1 MKARPVLA
9 LVVLA
14 ALASSRAEPGSVPV
28 RARNGMVVSQN
39 AIASQ
44 VGTEVLAFGGNA
56 VDAAVA
62 TAFALAVVHPAA
74 GNLGGGGFLLVRPA
88 QGPAAV
94 YDFREQAPAAATPT
108 LFLRDGKYSPEVHHA
123 SPVSVGVPGTVAGL
137 AMAWADGGR
146 IPWKELLQP
155 AISLARDGFMVTDG
169 LARSLRDVLP
179 EMKRYPASIAQFSRQ
194 GVPYEMGDVL
204 RQPDLARTLERI
216 AEKGARG
223 FYDGETA
230 ELIEKEMKA
239 QGGLVT
245 RADLRSYTI
254 YRRPPLRGTYRGAE
268 VLTVPPPSAGGVAL
282 LQCLNILEDYDVPGL
297 GASSSPFVH
306 TVSEAMRR
314 AFADRARY
322 LGDPEATKDMPVDRL
337 VSKEY
342 AAALRKTMRADRA
355 SVSSPGSF
363 EWPVESS
370 ETTHFSV
377 VDADRNAVALTTTL
391 EDSYGSKIV
400 VPGAGF
406 LLNNEMGDFNA
417 GPGLTDASGLV
428 GTEPNLAGPGK
439 RMLSSMT
446 PTIVVRDG
454 RPFLVTGSPGG
465 RTIPSTVLLTV
476 LNVLDFGMNAQ
487 EAVDAPRFN
496 HQWLPDVIQFERY
509 GLSVDT
515 LEALARRGHALSQVD
530 GQGTA
535 EVILVHA
542 REGPLDG
549 REGLLEGGCD
559 RRAPD
564 GAAVG
569 R

>member
-1 MKARPVLA
+1 MKARRLPTLSALLA
-9 LVVLA
+9 LALALA
-14 ALASSRAEPGSVPV
+14 APVAEAGSVPV
-28 RARNGMVVSQN
+28 RTRNGMVVSQN
-39 AIASQ
+39 AIAAQ
-44 VGTEVLAFGGNA
+44 VGTEVLLAGGNA

-88 QGPAAV
+88 HAAAAV

-108 LFLRDGKYSPEVHHA
+108 LFLQGGKYSPERHHD

-137 AMAWADGGR
+137 NMAWADNGR
-146 IPWKELLQP
+146 MPWKELLQP
-155 AISLARDGFMVTDG
+155 AISLAREGFMVSDG
-169 LARSLRDVLP
+169 LARSLREVLP
-179 EMKRYPASIAQFSRQ
+179 QMKRYPASVAQFSRQ

-230 ELIEKEMKA
+230 ELIEKQMKA
-239 QGGLVT
+239 SGGLIN
-245 RADLRSYTI
+245 REDLRQYTI

-268 VLTVPPPSAGGVAL
+268 ILTVPPPSAGGVAL
-282 LQCLNILEDYDVPGL
+282 VQCLNVLEDYDVPGL
-297 GASSSPFVH
+297 GANSSLFVH

-322 LGDPEATKDMPVDRL
+322 LGDPDVVTGMPVERL

-342 AAALRKTMRADRA
+342 AAALRRTIRADRA
-355 SVSSPGSF
+355 SVSSPSSF
-363 EWPVESS
+363 EWPAESS
-370 ETTHFSV
+370 ETTHLSV
-377 VDADRNAVALTTTL
+377 VDSDRNAVALTTTL
-391 EDSYGSKIV
+391 EDSYGSKMV

-428 GTEPNLAGPGK
+428 GSEPNLAGPHK

-446 PTIVVRDG
+446 PTIVVREG
-454 RPFLVTGSPGG
+454 RPYLVTGSPGG

-476 LNVLDFGMNAQ
+476 LNVLDFGMNPQ

-515 LEALARRGHALSQVD
+515 LEALARRGHKLTQIG
-530 GQGTA
+530 GQGVA
-535 EVILVHA
+535 EVILVNA
-542 REGPLDG
+542 

>member
-1 MKARPVLA
+1 MKARRLPTLPALVALA
-9 LVVLA
+9 LVA
-14 ALASSRAEPGSVPV
+14 APAEPGSVPV

-44 VGTEVLAFGGNA
+44 VGMEVLLSGGNA

-88 QGPAAV
+88 HAAAAV

-108 LFLRDGKYSPEVHHA
+108 LFLRDGKYSSELHHD
-123 SPVSVGVPGTVAGL
+123 SPLSVGVPGTVAGL
-137 AMAWADGGR
+137 AMAWTDNGR
-146 IPWKELLQP
+146 MPWKSLLQP
-155 AISLARDGFMVTDG
+155 AISLAREGFMVSDG

-179 EMKRYPASIAQFSRQ
+179 RMKPYPASLAQFSRQ
-194 GVPYEMGDVL
+194 GVPYEMGDL
-204 RQPDLARTLERI
+204 LQQPDLARTLERI

-223 FYDGETA
+223 FYEGETA
-230 ELIEKEMKA
+230 ELVEKEMKA
-239 QGGLVT
+239 SGGLIT
-245 RADLRSYTI
+245 REDLRQYAI
-254 YRRPPLRGTYRGAE
+254 YRRPPLRGTYRGSE
-268 VLTVPPPSAGGVAL
+268 VLTVPPPSGGGVAL
-282 LQCLNILEDYDVPGL
+282 LQCLNVLEGYDVPGL
-297 GASSSPFVH
+297 GVSSSLFVH
-306 TVSEAMRR
+306 TVSEALRR
-314 AFADRARY
+314 AFADRARF
-322 LGDPEATKDMPVDRL
+322 LGDPEAVKDMPVERL

-342 AAALRKTMRADRA
+342 AAALRKTIRAGHA
-355 SVSSPGSF
+355 SVSTPESF
-363 EWPVESS
+363 EWPAESP
-370 ETTHFSV
+370 ETTHLSV
-377 VDADRNAVALTTTL
+377 VDAERNAVALTTTL
-391 EDSYGSKIV
+391 EDSYGSKRV

-428 GTEPNLAGPGK
+428 GSEPNLAGPHK

-454 RPFLVTGSPGG
+454 GAYLVTGSPGG

-476 LNVLDFGMNAQ
+476 LNVLDFGMNPQ

-496 HQWLPDVIQFERY
+496 HQWLPDEIQFERY

-515 LEALARRGHALSQVD
+515 LEALARRGHKLSQIG
-530 GQGTA
+530 GQGVA
-535 EVILVHA
+535 EVILVNA
-542 REGPLDG
+542 REGF
-549 REGLLEGGCD
+549 LEGGCD

>member
-1 MKARPVLA
+1 MKARRVLA
-9 LVVLA
+9 LPALLALA
-14 ALASSRAEPGSVPV
+14 APLAESGSVPV

-44 VGTEVLAFGGNA
+44 VGTEVLLAGGNA

-74 GNLGGGGFLLVRPA
+74 GNIGGGGFLLLRPA
-88 QGPAAV
+88 RGPAAV

-108 LFLRDGKYSPEVHHA
+108 LFLRDGKYSSERHHD

-137 AMAWADGGR
+137 NMAWADNGR
-146 IPWKELLQP
+146 MPWKGLLQP
-155 AISLARDGFMVTDG
+155 AISLAREGFMVSDG
-169 LARSLRDVLP
+169 LARSLREVLP
-179 EMKRYPASIAQFSRQ
+179 KMKRYPASLAQFSRQ

-204 RQPDLARTLERI
+204 QQPDLARTLERI

-239 QGGLVT
+239 NGGLIT
-245 RADLRSYTI
+245 REDLRQYTI
-254 YRRPPLRGTYRGAE
+254 YRRPPLRGTYRGVE
-268 VLTVPPPSAGGVAL
+268 ILTVPPPSAGGVAL
-282 LQCLNILEDYDVPGL
+282 LQCLNVLEDYDVPGL
-297 GASSSPFVH
+297 GANSSLFVH

-314 AFADRARY
+314 AFADRARF
-322 LGDPEATKDMPVDRL
+322 LGDPDVVKEMPVERL

-342 AAALRKTMRADRA
+342 AAALRKTIHADRA
-355 SVSSPGSF
+355 SVSSPESL
-363 EWPVESS
+363 EWPAESS

-377 VDADRNAVALTTTL
+377 VDSDRNAVALTTTL
-391 EDSYGSKIV
+391 EDSYGSKMV

-417 GPGLTDASGLV
+417 GPGLTDATGLV
-428 GTEPNLAGPGK
+428 GSEPNLAGPRK

-446 PTIVVRDG
+446 PTIAVRDG
-454 RPFLVTGSPGG
+454 SPYLVTGSPGG

-476 LNVLDFGMNAQ
+476 LNVLDFGMNPQ

-515 LEALARRGHALSQVD
+515 REALARRGHRLAEIS
-530 GQGTA
+530 GQGVA
-535 EVILVHA
+535 EVILVNA
-542 REGPLDG
+542 

>member
-1 MKARPVLA
+1 MKARRVLA
-9 LVVLA
+9 LPALLALA
-14 ALASSRAEPGSVPV
+14 APLAESGSVPV

-44 VGTEVLAFGGNA
+44 VGTEVLLAGGNA

-74 GNLGGGGFLLVRPA
+74 GNIGGGGFLLLRPA
-88 QGPAAV
+88 RGPAAV

-108 LFLRDGKYSPEVHHA
+108 LFLRDGKYSSERHHD

-137 AMAWADGGR
+137 NMAWADNGR
-146 IPWKELLQP
+146 MPWKGLLQP
-155 AISLARDGFMVTDG
+155 AISLAREGFMVSDG
-169 LARSLRDVLP
+169 LARSLREVLP
-179 EMKRYPASIAQFSRQ
+179 KMKRYPASLAQFSRQ

-204 RQPDLARTLERI
+204 QQPDLARTLERI

-239 QGGLVT
+239 NGGLIT
-245 RADLRSYTI
+245 REDLRQYTI
-254 YRRPPLRGTYRGAE
+254 YRRPPLRGTYRGVE
-268 VLTVPPPSAGGVAL
+268 ILTVPPPSAGGVAL
-282 LQCLNILEDYDVPGL
+282 LQCLNVLEDYDVPGL
-297 GASSSPFVH
+297 GANSSLFVH

-314 AFADRARY
+314 AFADRARF
-322 LGDPEATKDMPVDRL
+322 LGDPDVVKEMPVERL

-342 AAALRKTMRADRA
+342 AAALRKTIHADRA
-355 SVSSPGSF
+355 SVSSPESF
-363 EWPVESS
+363 EWPAESS

-377 VDADRNAVALTTTL
+377 VDSDRNAVALTTTL
-391 EDSYGSKIV
+391 EDSYGSKMV

-417 GPGLTDASGLV
+417 GPGLTDATGLV
-428 GTEPNLAGPGK
+428 GSEPNLAGPRK

-446 PTIVVRDG
+446 PTIAVRDG
-454 RPFLVTGSPGG
+454 SPYLVTGSPGG

-476 LNVLDFGMNAQ
+476 LNVLDFGMNPQ

-515 LEALARRGHALSQVD
+515 REALARRGHRLAEIS
-530 GQGTA
+530 GQGVA
-535 EVILVHA
+535 EVILVNA
-542 REGPLDG
+542 

>member
-1 MKARPVLA
+1 MKARRVLA
-9 LVVLA
+9 LVALLA
-14 ALASSRAEPGSVPV
+14 VAPLAESGSVPV

-44 VGTEVLAFGGNA
+44 VGTEVLLAGGNA

-74 GNLGGGGFLLVRPA
+74 GNLGGGGFLLLRPA
-88 QGPAAV
+88 RGPAAV

-108 LFLRDGKYSPEVHHA
+108 LFLRDGKYSAELHHD

-137 AMAWADGGR
+137 NMAWADNGR
-146 IPWKELLQP
+146 MPWKELLQP
-155 AISLARDGFMVTDG
+155 AISLAREGFMVSDG

-179 EMKRYPASIAQFSRQ
+179 EMKRYPASLAQFSRQ
-194 GVPYEMGDVL
+194 GVPYEMGDL
-204 RQPDLARTLERI
+204 LQQPDLARTLERI

-230 ELIEKEMKA
+230 ELVERAMKA
-239 QGGLVT
+239 NGGILT
-245 RADLRSYTI
+245 REDLRQYTI

-268 VLTVPPPSAGGVAL
+268 ILTVPPPSAGGVAL
-282 LQCLNILEDYDVPGL
+282 LQCLNVLEDYDVPGL
-297 GASSSPFVH
+297 GASSSLFVH

-322 LGDPEATKDMPVDRL
+322 LGDPDVVKDMPVERL

-342 AAALRKTMRADRA
+342 AAALRRTIRADRA
-355 SVSSPGSF
+355 SVSSPESF
-363 EWPVESS
+363 EWPAESS

-391 EDSYGSKIV
+391 EDSYGSKMV

-428 GTEPNLAGPGK
+428 GSAPNLAGPRK

-446 PTIVVRDG
+446 PTIVARDG
-454 RPFLVTGSPGG
+454 RPYLVTGSPGG

-476 LNVLDFGMNAQ
+476 LNVLDFGMNPQ

-515 LEALARRGHALSQVD
+515 REALVRRGHKLAEIS
-530 GQGTA
+530 GQGVA
-535 EVILVHA
+535 EVILVNA
-542 REGPLDG
+542 T
-549 REGLLEGGCD
+549 EGLLEGGCD

>member
-1 MKARPVLA
+1 MKARRLVVVLA
-9 LVVLA
+9 LAFGA
-14 ALASSRAEPGSVPV
+14 ALAEAGSVPV

-44 VGTEVLAFGGNA
+44 VGMEVLMAGGNA

-74 GNLGGGGFLLVRPA
+74 GNLGGGGFLLLRRA
-88 QGPAAV
+88 TGEAAV

-108 LFLRDGKYSPEVHHA
+108 MFLRDGKYSYDLHHDSA
-123 SPVSVGVPGTVAGL
+123 VAVGVPGTVAGL
-137 AMAWADGGR
+137 HMAWTLNGR
-146 IPWKELLQP
+146 MPWRELLAP
-155 AISLARDGFMVTDG
+155 AISLAREGFMVSDG
-169 LARSLRDVLP
+169 LARSLREVLP
-179 EMKRYPASIAQFSRQ
+179 QMKRYPASIAQFSRQ

-204 RQPDLARTLERI
+204 QQPDLARTLERI
-216 AEKGARG
+216 AEKQARG
-223 FYDGETA
+223 FYEGETA
-230 ELIEKEMKA
+230 ELVEKEMKA
-239 QGGLVT
+239 RGGLVT
-245 RADLRSYTI
+245 REDLHDYMV
-254 YRRPPLRGTYRGAE
+254 YRRPPLRGTYRGDE

-282 LQCLNILEDYDVPGL
+282 LQCLNVLEGYDLKAMGF
-297 GASSSPFVH
+297 GSSRYVH
-306 TVSEAMRR
+306 HVAEALRR
-314 AFADRARY
+314 AFADRARW
-322 LGDPEATKDMPVDRL
+322 LGDPAFEKGMPTERL

-342 AAALRKTMRADRA
+342 AAALRKTIREDRA
-355 SVSSPGSF
+355 SVSSPTTF
-363 EWPVESS
+363 EWPAEGT

-377 VDADRNAVALTTTL
+377 VDADRNAVAVTYTL
-391 EDSYGSKIV
+391 EDGYGSKIV

-417 GPGLTDASGLV
+417 GPGLTDETGLV
-428 GTEPNLAGPGK
+428 GTEANLAGPRK

-446 PTIVVRDG
+446 PTIVVRAG
-454 RPFLVTGSPGG
+454 RPYLVTGSPGG

-496 HQWLPDVIQFERY
+496 HQWLPDAIRFERY
-509 GLSVDT
+509 GLSADTVD
-515 LEALARRGHALSQVD
+515 ALAARGHKVQEVEQ
-530 GQGTA
+530 QGVA
-535 EVILVHA
+535 EAILVG
-542 REGPLDG
+542 E
-549 REGLLEGGCD
+549 LLEGGCD

>member
-1 MKARPVLA
+1 MKARCTLA
-9 LVVLA
+9 LSALLA
-14 ALASSRAEPGSVPV
+14 IAPPLVESGSVPV

-44 VGTEVLAFGGNA
+44 VGTEVLLAGGNA

-74 GNLGGGGFLLVRPA
+74 GNLGGGGFLLLRPA
-88 QGPAAV
+88 RGPAAV
-94 YDFREQAPAAATPT
+94 YDFREQAPATATPT
-108 LFLRDGKYSPEVHHA
+108 MFLRGGKYSSELHHD
-123 SPVSVGVPGTVAGL
+123 SPLSVGVPGTVAGL
-137 AMAWADGGR
+137 AMAWRDNGR
-146 IPWKELLQP
+146 MPWKGLLQP
-155 AISLARDGFMVTDG
+155 AISLAREGFMVSDG
-169 LARSLRDVLP
+169 LARSLREVLP
-179 EMKRYPASIAQFSRQ
+179 SMKRYPASLAQFSRQ
-194 GVPYEMGDVL
+194 GLPYEMGDL
-204 RQPDLARTLERI
+204 LQQPDLARTLERI

-239 QGGLVT
+239 RGGLIT
-245 RADLRSYTI
+245 REDLRQYTI
-254 YRRPPLRGTYRGAE
+254 YRRPPLRGTYRGLE
-268 VLTVPPPSAGGVAL
+268 VITVPPPSAGGVAL
-282 LQCLNILEDYDVPGL
+282 LQCLNVLESYDVPGL
-297 GASSSPFVH
+297 GANSSLFVH

-314 AFADRARY
+314 AFADRVRF
-322 LGDPEATKDMPVDRL
+322 LGDPDVVKGMPVERL

-342 AAALRKTMRADRA
+342 AAALRKTIHADRA
-355 SVSSPGSF
+355 SVSSPESF
-363 EWPVESS
+363 EWPAESS

-428 GTEPNLAGPGK
+428 GSEPNLAGPRK

-446 PTIVVRDG
+446 PAIVVRDG
-454 RPFLVTGSPGG
+454 RPYLVTGSPGG

-496 HQWLPDVIQFERY
+496 HQWLPDVIQFERH

-515 LEALARRGHALSQVD
+515 LEALAKRGHKLAEIG
-530 GQGTA
+530 GQGLA
-535 EVILVHA
+535 EVILVNA
-542 REGPLDG
+542 

>member
-1 MKARPVLA
+1 MKARPLLA
-9 LVVLA
+9 LAVLLALA
-14 ALASSRAEPGSVPV
+14 APLAEAGSVPV
-28 RARNGMVVSQN
+28 RARNGMLVSQN

-44 VGTEVLAFGGNA
+44 VGMEVLLAGGNA

-74 GNLGGGGFLLVRPA
+74 GNIGGGGFLLVRPA
-88 QGPAAV
+88 SGPAAV

-108 LFLRDGKYSPEVHHA
+108 MFLKEGKYSYDLHHD
-123 SPVSVGVPGTVAGL
+123 SHLSVGVPGTVAGL
-137 AMAWADGGR
+137 HMAWIDNGR
-146 IPWKELLQP
+146 MPWKDLLQP
-155 AISLARDGFMVTDG
+155 AISLAREGFMVSDG
-169 LARSLRDVLP
+169 LARSLREVLP
-179 EMKRYPASIAQFSRQ
+179 RMKRYPASIAQFSRQ

-204 RQPDLARTLERI
+204 QQPDLAKTLDRI

-223 FYDGETA
+223 FYEGETA
-230 ELIEKEMKA
+230 ALVEKEMKA
-239 QGGLVT
+239 NGGLIT
-245 RADLRSYTI
+245 REDLRKYTI
-254 YRRPPLRGTYRGAE
+254 YRRPPLRGSYRDHE
-268 VLTVPPPSAGGVAL
+268 ILTVPPPSAGGVAL
-282 LQCLNILEDYDVPGL
+282 IQCLNVLEDYDVPGM
-297 GASSSPFVH
+297 GFASSRYVH
-306 TVSEAMRR
+306 HVAEALRR
-314 AFADRARY
+314 AFADRARW
-322 LGDPEATKDMPVDRL
+322 LGDPAFVKDMPVERL

-342 AAALRKTMRADRA
+342 AAALRKTIHADRA
-355 SVSSPGSF
+355 SVSSPASF
-363 EWPVESS
+363 EWPAESA

-377 VDADRNAVALTTTL
+377 VDGDRSAVALTTTL
-391 EDSYGSKIV
+391 EDSYGAKIV

-428 GTEPNLAGPGK
+428 GSEPNLAGPRK

-446 PTIVVRDG
+446 PTIVVREG
-454 RPFLVTGSPGG
+454 RPYLVTGSPGG

-476 LNVLDFGMNAQ
+476 LNVLDFGMNPQ

-496 HQWLPDVIQFERY
+496 HQWLPDVIQYERY
-509 GLSVDT
+509 GLSADT
-515 LEALARRGHALSQVD
+515 VEALAKRGHKLAEVG
-530 GQGTA
+530 GQGVA
-535 EVILVHA
+535 EAIRVNA
-542 REGPLDG
+542 

>member
-1 MKARPVLA
+1 MKARRFLA
-9 LVVLA
+9 LPALVALA
-14 ALASSRAEPGSVPV
+14 APLAEPGSVPV

-44 VGTEVLAFGGNA
+44 VGTEVLLAGGNA

-74 GNLGGGGFLLVRPA
+74 GNLGGGGFLLLRPA

-108 LFLRDGKYSPEVHHA
+108 LFLRDGKYSSELHHD

-137 AMAWADGGR
+137 NMAWADNGR
-146 IPWKELLQP
+146 MPWKELLQP
-155 AISLARDGFMVTDG
+155 AISLAREGFMVSDG
-169 LARSLRDVLP
+169 LARSLREVLP

-204 RQPDLARTLERI
+204 QQPDLARTLERI

-230 ELIEKEMKA
+230 ELIEKQMKA
-239 QGGLVT
+239 SGGLIN
-245 RADLRSYTI
+245 REDLRQYTI

-268 VLTVPPPSAGGVAL
+268 ILTVPPPSAGGVAL
-282 LQCLNILEDYDVPGL
+282 VQCLNVLEDYDVPGL
-297 GASSSPFVH
+297 GANSSLFVH

-322 LGDPEATKDMPVDRL
+322 LGDPDVVTGMPVERL

-342 AAALRKTMRADRA
+342 AAALRRTIRADRA
-355 SVSSPGSF
+355 SVSSPSSF
-363 EWPVESS
+363 EWPAESS
-370 ETTHFSV
+370 ETTHLSV
-377 VDADRNAVALTTTL
+377 VDSDRNAVALTTTL
-391 EDSYGSKIV
+391 EDSYGSKMV

-428 GTEPNLAGPGK
+428 GSEPNLAGPHK

-446 PTIVVRDG
+446 PTIVVREG
-454 RPFLVTGSPGG
+454 RPYLVTGSPGG

-476 LNVLDFGMNAQ
+476 LNVLDFGMNPQ

-515 LEALARRGHALSQVD
+515 LEALARRGHKLTQIG
-530 GQGTA
+530 GQGVA
-535 EVILVHA
+535 EVILVNA
-542 REGPLDG
+542 

>member
-1 MKARPVLA
+1 MKARRLPTLSALLA
-9 LVVLA
+9 LALALA
-14 ALASSRAEPGSVPV
+14 APVAEAGSVPV
-28 RARNGMVVSQN
+28 RTRNGMVVCQN
-39 AIASQ
+39 AIAAQ
-44 VGTEVLAFGGNA
+44 VGTEVLLAGGNA

-88 QGPAAV
+88 HAAAAV

-108 LFLRDGKYSPEVHHA
+108 LFLQGGKYSPERHHD

-137 AMAWADGGR
+137 NMAWADNGR
-146 IPWKELLQP
+146 MPWKELLQP
-155 AISLARDGFMVTDG
+155 
-169 LARSLRDVLP
+169 
-179 EMKRYPASIAQFSRQ
+179 AQFSRQ

-223 FYDGETA
+223 FYTGETA
-230 ELIEKEMKA
+230 ELIEREMKA
-239 QGGLVT
+239 SGGLVT
-245 RADLRSYTI
+245 REDLRQYSV

-297 GASSSPFVH
+297 GAGSSAFVH

-314 AFADRARY
+314 AFADRARF
-322 LGDPEATKDMPVDRL
+322 LGDPETVKDMPVERL

-342 AAALRKTMRADRA
+342 AAALRKSIRTDRA
-355 SVSSPGSF
+355 SVSTPDSF
-363 EWPVESS
+363 EWPVESA

-391 EDSYGSKIV
+391 EDSYGSKMV

-428 GTEPNLAGPGK
+428 GSDPNLAGPHK

-454 RPFLVTGSPGG
+454 GAYLVTGSPGG
-465 RTIPSTVLLTV
+465 RTIPSTVLLTL
-476 LNVLDFGMNAQ
+476 LNVLDFGMNPQ

-496 HQWLPDVIQFERY
+496 HQWLPDEIQFERY

-515 LEALARRGHALSQVD
+515 LEALAKRGHKLVQIG
-530 GQGTA
+530 GQGVA
-535 EVILVHA
+535 EVILVNA
-542 REGPLDG
+542 REGF
-549 REGLLEGGCD
+549 LEGGCD